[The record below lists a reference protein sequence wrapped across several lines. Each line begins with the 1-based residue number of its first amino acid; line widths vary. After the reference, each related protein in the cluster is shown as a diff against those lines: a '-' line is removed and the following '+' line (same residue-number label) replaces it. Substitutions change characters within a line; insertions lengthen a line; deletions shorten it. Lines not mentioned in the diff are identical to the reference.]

1 MYMSSELPP
10 QPLVQSLPQGQVW
23 SLHTQHA
30 QTLQV
35 LAGRIWLTMDACSE
49 DFFMRQS
56 DQLSLPAGRHVVV
69 EAWSEAPAEPAVF
82 SLALIT

>member
-1 MYMSSELPP
+1 MSSELQP

-69 EAWSEAPAEPAVF
+69 EAWSEAPDEVAMF
-82 SLALIT
+82 SLLAVN